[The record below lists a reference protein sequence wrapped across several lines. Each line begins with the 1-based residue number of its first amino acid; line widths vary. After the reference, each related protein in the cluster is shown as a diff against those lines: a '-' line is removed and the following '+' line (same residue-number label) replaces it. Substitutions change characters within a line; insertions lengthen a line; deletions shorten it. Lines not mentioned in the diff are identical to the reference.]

1 MQLAPSC
8 AGGSKWQEMRS
19 RDTHVKWML
28 VGGEVLAA
36 GDMKKWTNLQ
46 AMVVYV
52 EMGVQSDPV
61 LAHMHHRNIHTLPS
75 SS

>member
-1 MQLAPSC
+1 M
-8 AGGSKWQEMRS
+8 
-19 RDTHVKWML
+19 KWML

-61 LAHMHHRNIHTLPS
+61 LAHMHHRNIHMSPS

>member
-1 MQLAPSC
+1 MQGVAS
-8 AGGSKWQEMRS
+8 GRKMRS

-36 GDMKKWTNLQ
+36 GDMKKLTNLQ

-61 LAHMHHRNIHTLPS
+61 LAHMHHRNIHTSPS